1 MEKIKFGIV
10 GVGNQGS
17 NYALNL
23 FEKGKIENGVLTAL
37 CDCNPVKLD
46 AVRAKLADPDSVRYF
61 ENYADLLESG
71 SCDAV
76 IIAVP
81 HELHPEMVMQALAK
95 DVHVISD
102 KPAGVY
108 AKQVREMNEFAAK
121 SKAKFGMMF
130 NQRTNCIYRKM
141 KEIIADGGI
150 GELQRVTWIITDWY
164 RTQEYY
170 NSGSWR
176 ATWKGEGGGVL
187 INQCPH
193 QLDLVQWIVGELPET
208 VNGFCQYGKW
218 HDIEVEDEV
227 TAFFRYANGAT
238 GVFITTTGEAPGT
251 NRLEISGTRGKLLSD
266 STGDLIWYHN
276 EQDSQEWCRT
286 SAFGFAKPKC
296 EKIEVETDGKNPQHA
311 GIINNFANALL
322 GLEEL
327 FVDGRDGIA
336 GVQLMNAIEYS
347 GWNGGM
353 QVTLP
358 VDEEAYLAELNKHR
372 ATSVV
377 KNVDDN
383 KVADTAGTFGSQVK

>member
-23 FEKGKIENGVLTAL
+23 FEKGKIENGVLAAV

-61 ENYADLLESG
+61 ESYADLLESG
-71 SCDAV
+71 ACDAV

-141 KEIIADGGI
+141 KEIIDDGGI

-276 EQDSQEWCRT
+276 AQDSQEWCRT

>member
-276 EQDSQEWCRT
+276 AQDSQEWCRT

-353 QVTLP
+353 AVTLP

>member
-23 FEKGKIENGVLTAL
+23 FEKGKIENGVLAAV

-61 ENYADLLESG
+61 ESYADLLESG

-276 EQDSQEWCRT
+276 AQDSQEWCRT

-353 QVTLP
+353 EVTLP

-383 KVADTAGTFGSQVK
+383 KIADTAGTFGSQVK

>member
-37 CDCNPVKLD
+37 CDCNPVKLE

-276 EQDSQEWCRT
+276 
-286 SAFGFAKPKC
+286 
-296 EKIEVETDGKNPQHA
+296 
-311 GIINNFANALL
+311 
-322 GLEEL
+322 
-327 FVDGRDGIA
+327 
-336 GVQLMNAIEYS
+336 
-347 GWNGGM
+347 
-353 QVTLP
+353 
-358 VDEEAYLAELNKHR
+358 
-372 ATSVV
+372 
-377 KNVDDN
+377 
-383 KVADTAGTFGSQVK
+383 

>member
-61 ENYADLLESG
+61 ESYADLLESG

-130 NQRTNCIYRKM
+130 NQRTNGIYRKM

-353 QVTLP
+353 AVTLP

>member
-23 FEKGKIENGVLTAL
+23 FEKGKIENGVLAAV

-61 ENYADLLESG
+61 ESYADLLESG
-71 SCDAV
+71 ACDAV

-150 GELQRVTWIITDWY
+150 GELQRVTW
-164 RTQEYY
+164 
-170 NSGSWR
+170 
-176 ATWKGEGGGVL
+176 
-187 INQCPH
+187 
-193 QLDLVQWIVGELPET
+193 
-208 VNGFCQYGKW
+208 
-218 HDIEVEDEV
+218 
-227 TAFFRYANGAT
+227 
-238 GVFITTTGEAPGT
+238 
-251 NRLEISGTRGKLLSD
+251 
-266 STGDLIWYHN
+266 
-276 EQDSQEWCRT
+276 
-286 SAFGFAKPKC
+286 
-296 EKIEVETDGKNPQHA
+296 
-311 GIINNFANALL
+311 
-322 GLEEL
+322 
-327 FVDGRDGIA
+327 
-336 GVQLMNAIEYS
+336 
-347 GWNGGM
+347 
-353 QVTLP
+353 
-358 VDEEAYLAELNKHR
+358 
-372 ATSVV
+372 
-377 KNVDDN
+377 
-383 KVADTAGTFGSQVK
+383 